1 MQIRSYVLSFFG
13 PFMVLQR
20 VGWVAYRLEL
30 PSSSSIH
37 PMFHVLQLKRAVG
50 AGLQVSSSLLD
61 EMFQLQVLKRYW
73 IVVW

>member
-20 VGWVAYRLEL
+20 VGSVAYPLEL
-30 PSSSSIH
+30 SSSSSIH
-37 PMFHVLQLKRAVG
+37 PVFHVSQLKRAVG
-50 AGLQVSSSLLD
+50 AGLQVSSSLPD